1 MGLRTSEEY
10 LEGLRDGRTVYF
22 RGERVPDIMAHPELR
37 AGAEH
42 TALDYALAEDPQYQ
56 DLFTTTMP
64 DTGERVSRYFIPP
77 ASTEDLLRRR
87 EMIETSTREGSGIV
101 LLIKEIGTDALF
113 TFNLVARQV
122 DEKYGTNYL
131 ERVQKYHT
139 ECRDR
144 DLSMSVAQTD
154 AKGDRS
160 LLPSQQTHPDYYV
173 HIVER
178 RPDGIVVRGA
188 KAHTTGTV
196 FVDEVIVLPTR
207 ALSEEDKGYA
217 VAFAIPVNTPGVKL
231 IASPRGFSGDS
242 MYHHPVSS
250 KHHLV
255 ETLTIFDDVFIPN
268 ERVFLA
274 GEWDFA
280 GVLANTFVEF
290 HRFTAVSYKPP
301 LLDLFIGSASLIAVY
316 NGIEKASHIRDKV
329 TRLIIYTETVRALS
343 RTAAMDC
350 KLIDGIA
357 VPDTM
362 TTNIAKHYFAN
373 NYHEAVRDVQDIAG
387 ALLVTGPSEA
397 DWDHAE
403 TRDDLERYL
412 GGRKG
417 VSTMDRMKAMNLIR
431 DLTASDFGGYHEL
444 LAIHAEGSLE
454 AQKITIFREYDL
466 LRCMDLAKK
475 AAGIEGL

>member
-207 ALSEEDKGYA
+207 ALSEEDKDYA

-250 KHHLV
+250 EHHLV

-316 NGIEKASHIRDKV
+316 NGIEKASHIREKV

-397 DWDHAE
+397 DWDHAV